1 MSDKTVEKPKTT
13 DKTTEELDAGEVVR
27 SWDDIPAQKPERHS
41 LITWA
46 ARTDIGRVRENN
58 EDKYDFFLPEHVSQ
72 LALRGR
78 MWAVADGMGGHN
90 AGQIASEFA
99 LKILIRNYFAPGGSD
114 STEEALQAA
123 LTEANAL
130 IHSAARQFEAKAAGM
145 GTTIV
150 VAVVREDV
158 LTFAHIGDSRA
169 YLLRRGE
176 SIRQVTT
183 DHSWVEEQ
191 VRRGAMS
198 RDEAEESPYR
208 NYITRSVGVEAE
220 VEPDIV
226 SLPLQEGDT
235 IVLCSDGLSGYLDEE
250 DIERVVAPVGPS
262 QAVLDLID
270 EANAKGGKD
279 NITALV
285 LRCKAIAGYSDA
297 LM

>member
-1 MSDKTVEKPKTT
+1 MSDSTLEKPKTT
-13 DKTTEELDAGEVVR
+13 DKTTEELGVGDVAR
-27 SWDDIPAQKPERHS
+27 SWDDVPDQTPERHA
-41 LITWA
+41 IMVWA

-58 EDKYDFFLPEHVSQ
+58 EDKYDFFLPEHPSQ
-72 LALRGR
+72 VALRGR
-78 MWAVADGMGGHN
+78 LWAVADGMGGHN

-99 LKILIRNYFAPGGSD
+99 LKILVRNYFAPGGSED
-114 STEEALQAA
+114 TEEHLRAA

-150 VAVVREDV
+150 VAVVREDM
-158 LTFAHIGDSRA
+158 LTIAHIGDSRA
-169 YLLRRGE
+169 YLMRRGE
-176 SIRQVTT
+176 SIRQVTV

-191 VRRGAMS
+191 VRRGAMT
-198 RDEAEESPYR
+198 REEAEESPYR
-208 NYITRSVGVEAE
+208 NYITRSVGVEAD

-226 SLPLQEGDT
+226 SLPLREGDT
-235 IVLCSDGLSGYLDEE
+235 IVLCSDGLSGYLNAE
-250 DIERVVAPVGPS
+250 DIERVVANVGPS

-285 LRCKAIAGYSDA
+285 LRCRAITGYA
-297 LM
+297 EKLL